1 MSLSSEIS
9 GKTTRDAR
17 FSFPALLEQALRR
30 PLRVQEL
37 GWPAPAREP
46 MGSAALPAERRGWA
60 GSGAAGSP
68 VQAESRERLAG
79 RGRVPVAPKLAEPAP
94 TEAVRMDRRVQ
105 EVAAVSGS
113 MEAPS
118 EVASER
124 EESAQV
130 EREKPA
136 LALRASERRK
146 SPAGQGAPRPGES
159 WLRMVPER
167 QARTRRRDPV
177 SFPRAGPRGP

>member
-9 GKTTRDAR
+9 GKTTRDAP

-37 GWPAPAREP
+37 GWPAPARASPREP
-46 MGSAALPAERRGWA
+46 MGSAALAAERRGWA

-94 TEAVRMDRRVQ
+94 TEAVRMDR
-105 EVAAVSGS
+105 
-113 MEAPS
+113 P
-118 EVASER
+118 
-124 EESAQV
+124 
-130 EREKPA
+130 
-136 LALRASERRK
+136 
-146 SPAGQGAPRPGES
+146 
-159 WLRMVPER
+159 
-167 QARTRRRDPV
+167 
-177 SFPRAGPRGP
+177 